1 MEQLQV
7 VVSTVAIALIRVNI
21 AIIAAL
27 QALQRAHNL
36 PSTSVTTVTLS
47 VAQIAMVVV
56 TAVAIAEA
64 VTPRVDITAE
74 VKVAD
79 RYNLCKCK
87 QL

>member
-1 MEQLQV
+1 VEQLQV
-7 VVSTVAIALIRVNI
+7 VVSTVAIALIRANI

-27 QALQRAHNL
+27 QALKRAHNL

-47 VAQIAMVVV
+47 VAQTAMVVV